1 MKRALT
7 DRDRKLRQLNPGAFD
22 EDGVLRDGAR
32 VRVPVF
38 LMDGADAWR
47 QDMHQHFAA
56 QDAAQPTFDVA
67 AHRPGFRDSR
77 SVEQLDALEKIYQQH
92 DAEESERWRNPPSV
106 HDAGVALRVS
116 PGARA
121 TSVLRAGGRGEG
133 SPGHL
138 RFVNGKLLCVPDNP
152 RQDSK
157 PTRDAVQREYELYDL
172 EASQQYRNAR

>member
-1 MKRALT
+1 MT
-7 DRDRKLRQLNPGAFD
+7 PG
-22 EDGVLRDGAR
+22 L
-32 VRVPVF
+32 
-38 LMDGADAWR
+38 
-47 QDMHQHFAA
+47 
-56 QDAAQPTFDVA
+56 
-67 AHRPGFRDSR
+67 
-77 SVEQLDALEKIYQQH
+77 
-92 DAEESERWRNPPSV
+92 
-106 HDAGVALRVS
+106 ALRVS